1 MKLDVEQLSFGYD
14 DRKVLDNISF
24 SFEGNRIVTLLGK
37 NGTGKSTLLKCI
49 IGENKGTGNVR
60 IDGRSRRDYSY
71 YELARKIAYIPQSHV
86 PIFPYRVL
94 DVVMMGRISHMR
106 YFGVPGKTEQ
116 EMALKNLDFLGVAP
130 LAPKA
135 YTEISGG
142 ERQLVMLAAA
152 LTQEPE
158 FLILDEP
165 TAHLDFGNAQRFL
178 DLVLRLQSE
187 GIGIF
192 MTTHF
197 PDQALYLASETL
209 ILKDTKL
216 WKRGLAKEI
225 IDEASMTELYGLPVH
240 IGDIGKRSVSVAGDI

>member
-1 MKLDVEQLSFGYD
+1 
-14 DRKVLDNISF
+14 
-24 SFEGNRIVTLLGK
+24 
-37 NGTGKSTLLKCI
+37 
-49 IGENKGTGNVR
+49 
-60 IDGRSRRDYSY
+60 
-71 YELARKIAYIPQSHV
+71 
-86 PIFPYRVL
+86 
-94 DVVMMGRISHMR
+94 
-106 YFGVPGKTEQ
+106 
-116 EMALKNLDFLGVAP
+116 
-130 LAPKA
+130 
-135 YTEISGG
+135 
-142 ERQLVMLAAA
+142 MLAAA